1 VAHIETVGPNRHD
14 IVSTDGD
21 PTQNTSGRAAFSAA
35 NRFERAGRGSRSNSD
50 ALRTAYRSRD
60 GGFGLIGAAGFAIQ
74 EGTLEEVSE
83 IVSQTAPSQV
93 LAGVS
98 LDMIGSVFFV
108 LFVAGVWARLRSR
121 EPSPAWLSVAA
132 LASGLLGVAASFIDK
147 TMFYSLYSLGGEG
160 LEAET
165 ARVLFLTAR
174 ASFLLFTLFAGAM
187 AGIAAVPIIR
197 YRAFP
202 AWLGWL
208 GAVAGAVG
216 SRRSQLRT
224 PLLGRVASSW

>member
-1 VAHIETVGPNRHD
+1 
-14 IVSTDGD
+14 
-21 PTQNTSGRAAFSAA
+21 
-35 NRFERAGRGSRSNSD
+35 
-50 ALRTAYRSRD
+50 
-60 GGFGLIGAAGFAIQ
+60 
-74 EGTLEEVSE
+74 
-83 IVSQTAPSQV
+83 
-93 LAGVS
+93 
-98 LDMIGSVFFV
+98 MIGSVFFV

-121 EPSPAWLSVAA
+121 EPPPAWLSVAA

-147 TMFYSLYSLGGEG
+147 TLFYSLYSFGGEG

-216 SRRSQLRT
+216 
-224 PLLGRVASSW
+224 VAAVAAPDSAFGQGGFFVVAIWILAVSVSLIRKGKTVP

>member
-1 VAHIETVGPNRHD
+1 MDSTGHSLKPATSLRLAG
-14 IVSTDGD
+14 VSGIA
-21 PTQNTSGRAAFSAA
+21 SMIFSM
-35 NRFERAGRGSRSNSD
+35 
-50 ALRTAYRSRD
+50 
-60 GGFGLIGAAGFAIQ
+60 GGFGLIGAAGFAVQ

-83 IVSQTAPSQV
+83 IVSQTAPGQV

-121 EPSPAWLSVAA
+121 EPRPAWLSVAA

-147 TMFYSLYSLGGEG
+147 TLFYSLYSLSGEG

-216 SRRSQLRT
+216 IAAVAAPDSA
-224 PLLGRVASSW
+224 LGQGGFFVVAIWILAVSVSLIRKGKTVP